1 MPSSSAVWL
10 IARSQAVVRSRDT
23 TFGSTA
29 IALTAC
35 MFLVGGL
42 STAGGTSTVAMNKAP
57 GIENAASGGTLEL
70 LCGFWAA
77 LLVVLVGVIAGLPLP
92 LGIVTSIRCS
102 CQSLVQTRSS

>member
-1 MPSSSAVWL
+1 
-10 IARSQAVVRSRDT
+10 
-23 TFGSTA
+23 
-29 IALTAC
+29 
-35 MFLVGGL
+35 
-42 STAGGTSTVAMNKAP
+42 MNKAP